1 MDAEQSNFVQY
12 EKQNNI
18 AFITLNR
25 AEKLNAV
32 NRAMVE
38 EIGKIWVDFRDDD
51 NLYVA
56 IFSGAGSSF
65 CAGADIKDLGEVE
78 RGNYN
83 LSHSVTLGDKPA
95 SPSAYSVFKPII
107 GALKGNV
114 MGSGFWLALECDIR
128 IASEDTVFALPEPR
142 VGIPTAFAGLLNR
155 YVPHAIANEFLLTGS
170 RIGVQRAYEVGLV
183 NKVVSSDR
191 LMAEATETANQICRN
206 APLAVGAMKK
216 LIRRCWDMDFGS
228 AMAYTDSVIVPVHSS
243 DDAAE
248 GRRAFLEKRLPVWK
262 DR

>member
-1 MDAEQSNFVQY
+1 MDAEQKKVVRY
-12 EKQNNI
+12 EKKDNI
-18 AFITLNR
+18 AFITLDR
-25 AEKLNAV
+25 AEKLNAI
-32 NRAMVE
+32 NRAVVE
-38 EIGKIWVDFRDDD
+38 EIGKIWADFRDDP

-65 CAGADIKDLGEVE
+65 CAGADIKDLGQVE
-78 RGNYN
+78 KGRYD
-83 LSHSVTLGDKPA
+83 LSHSVTLGDRPA

-107 GALKGNV
+107 GVLKGNV

-128 IASEDTVFALPEPR
+128 IAAEDTVFALPEPR

-170 RIGVQRAYEVGLV
+170 RIGARRAYEVGLV
-183 NKVVSSDR
+183 NKVVPLDR
-191 LMAEATETANQICRN
+191 LMAEAIETPDRICRN

-228 AMAYTDSVIVPVHSS
+228 AMAYTDSVIVPVHGS
-243 DDAAE
+243 DDAEE
-248 GRRAFLEKRLPVWK
+248 GRRAFLEKRRPVWK
-262 DR
+262 GR